1 MFGSA
6 ERRRLLALLREHALL
21 RGDFVL
27 SSGQSSSY
35 YLDARRVT
43 LMAEGSALVGAAF
56 LDALNTAD
64 ADAVAGL
71 TVGADPIITA
81 VTVCAGQSGRKID
94 GLIVRKE
101 AKRHGAGRR
110 IEGPWRDGMRVAIV
124 DDTSTTGESSLS
136 AARVVAEAG
145 AHVLGVWQLIDREQ
159 GAREAVRQAGY
170 SFHALY
176 TAADILSSEE

>member
-1 MFGSA
+1 M
-6 ERRRLLALLREHALL
+6 
-21 RGDFVL
+21 
-27 SSGQSSSY
+27 
-35 YLDARRVT
+35 
-43 LMAEGSALVGAAF
+43 
-56 LDALNTAD
+56 
-64 ADAVAGL
+64 
-71 TVGADPIITA
+71 
-81 VTVCAGQSGRKID
+81 
-94 GLIVRKE
+94 IVRKE

-145 AHVLGVWQLIDREQ
+145 AHVLGVWQLIEREQ